1 MEPEWKSLPEHYQP
15 EDVQEMWKD
24 LLEKTPE
31 RTLEAEIE
39 DHLGYSKYDYK
50 NKTGFGDALHAVFPQ
65 SRCRTPDSLFYKVHF
80 LYVYDW
86 FKTDI

>member
-1 MEPEWKSLPEHYQP
+1 MEPEWKSLLEHYQP
-15 EDVQEMWKD
+15 EDVQEMRKD
-24 LLEKTPE
+24 LLGKTPE

-50 NKTGFGDALHAVFPQ
+50 NKTGFGDALHAVLPQ

-80 LYVYDW
+80 L
-86 FKTDI
+86 

>member
-15 EDVQEMWKD
+15 EDVQEMRKD
-24 LLEKTPE
+24 LLGKTPE

-65 SRCRTPDSLFYKVHF
+65 SRGATLYRTPDSLFYKVYF
-80 LYVYDW
+80 L
-86 FKTDI
+86 